1 MSKIEREETK
11 LIEQGCKLVGNRWE
25 MAYPWH
31 TDPKTLPDNRSW
43 KKLVKKLE
51 ATERCLTENPEN
63 AKAYQDQM
71 KHMEDLGFSRKLT
84 EEEIKKYKGPA
95 HYIAHHKVVRPF
107 NSSRYKGQ
115 CLND

>member
-51 ATERCLTENPEN
+51 AGEEAGSDRKTPDRE
-63 AKAYQDQM
+63 
-71 KHMEDLGFSRKLT
+71 SRKC
-84 EEEIKKYKGPA
+84 KGL
-95 HYIAHHKVVRPF
+95 
-107 NSSRYKGQ
+107 SRYDIYMAIS
-115 CLND
+115 LFHLII